1 MLGDLFG
8 DMEAKQK
15 EMQKKLAIIEVD
27 AEAGDGA
34 VKVKVNANKEL
45 LNISIDQNKISLED
59 VEALEDFI
67 LIAVNRAMELAGTEQ
82 EKASKSLINE
92 MLPPGFGGLFGQ

>member
-67 LIAVNRAMELAGTEQ
+67 MIAVNRAMELAGAEQ